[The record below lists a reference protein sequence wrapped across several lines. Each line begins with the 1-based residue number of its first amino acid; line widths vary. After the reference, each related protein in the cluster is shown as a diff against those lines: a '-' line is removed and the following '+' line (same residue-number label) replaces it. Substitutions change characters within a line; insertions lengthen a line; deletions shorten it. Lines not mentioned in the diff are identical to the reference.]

1 MFQTLFLTLTIIEMS
16 EKNGVYMG
24 DGEDENQIYTQRW
37 LFRFESLIQ
46 SLWP

>member
-24 DGEDENQIYTQRW
+24 DREDENQIIPRGSW
-37 LFRFESLIQ
+37 LDLKV
-46 SLWP
+46 